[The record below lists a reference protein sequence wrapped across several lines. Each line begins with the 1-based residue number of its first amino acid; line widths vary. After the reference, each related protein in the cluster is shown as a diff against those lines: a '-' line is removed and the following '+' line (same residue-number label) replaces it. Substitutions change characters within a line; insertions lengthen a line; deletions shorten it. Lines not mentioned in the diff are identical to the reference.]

1 MISICQDPTFT
12 NGNSHEINIS
22 HTAMTIWNSGAG
34 GLCPNDPK
42 LIRFPAKTCTKKIQ
56 INRNKRFIRVCL
68 GQLCSLFFPISW
80 GQKSFSSSLRWN
92 LLWRFAHPN
101 YLYLP
106 SEKARQKFA
115 DLTVHTCA
123 GSDMSNGL
131 KFSCMFL
138 LRLESLQSFPIC
150 SMEFNELTWRHCDSA
165 VKELQDFENQVDST
179 FEVDK
184 CACMRCMGASAM
196 APVPTQIQKLVD
208 ECARADWADWAG
220 ARPFV
225 SRSSASTSS
234 FFSLASSFLLATW
247 ARLVRFKASCSL
259 QRWQNSQA
267 LPLWQPSALKE
278 KKRQGVHLPSACILC
293 IAKRGIGTAL
303 GSGTRS
309 PSELTSRLSV
319 FPAMA
324 ELPLVRPKDWQRCVG
339 MLRKP
344 SHFYPSS
351 LGATCSYGWI
361 RKFLTGRRFEKPAKV
376 DGQMR
381 KQPVP
386 LWFCDGWG
394 LATTMP
400 QIREWMVTCCTLVQ
414 WFNANMSCW
423 PKTDPVVWNHQ
434 CQLDSYLLIFTIY
447 NDQWK
452 IYTNNR
458 RKIWTVENQT
468 REVKSEERRSTR
480 E

>member
-1 MISICQDPTFT
+1 MTFCAPELLVLAFWESPTKICRPHGPHVRWFW
-12 NGNSHEINIS
+12 HV
-22 HTAMTIWNSGAG
+22 
-34 GLCPNDPK
+34 
-42 LIRFPAKTCTKKIQ
+42 
-56 INRNKRFIRVCL
+56 KRPEV
-68 GQLCSLFFPISW
+68 
-80 GQKSFSSSLRWN
+80 
-92 LLWRFAHPN
+92 LL
-101 YLYLP
+101 
-106 SEKARQKFA
+106 
-115 DLTVHTCA
+115 
-123 GSDMSNGL
+123 
-131 KFSCMFL
+131 FL

-150 SMEFNELTWRHCDSA
+150 SMEINELTWRHCDSA

-196 APVPTQIQKLVD
+196 APVATQIQKLVD
-208 ECARADWADWAG
+208 ECTRADCADCADG

-225 SRSSASTSS
+225 SRSSASISS

-324 ELPLVRPKDWQRCVG
+324 ELPLVRPKDWQRCFG
-339 MLRKP
+339 MLLKP

-381 KQPVP
+381 KQPS
-386 LWFCDGWG
+386 G
-394 LATTMP
+394 A
-400 QIREWMVTCCTLVQ
+400 
-414 WFNANMSCW
+414 
-423 PKTDPVVWNHQ
+423 PVVLRWLGSTNDHASNPRMNGYMLHFDSMIQ
-434 CQLDSYLLIFTIY
+434 CQHVMLAETQIP
-447 NDQWK
+447 
-452 IYTNNR
+452 
-458 RKIWTVENQT
+458 
-468 REVKSEERRSTR
+468 
-480 E
+480 